1 MSPRFDELRGDDD
14 NDAGIGFA
22 FLGIEQVFY
31 SIAVILIGV
40 ILGWA
45 TGLNKSADVVGA
57 VSSFFG
63 YLGFDAMAC
72 VAGEAI
78 NAERNLLFSIMIT
91 LAIVTTLYVAAAAAA
106 AAAVA
111 AAAAAINQECLGF
124 MPSRHYAAYIV
135 GLFPCVYDWV
145 NNVWMMKCNKGC
157 GWNTSHSTRSVGPS
171 SCPPDSWG
179 ERRRPDT
186 EPGEQF
192 SSRAPSF
199 GSGRVSSSIGY
210 WGHYGGQVARSPS
223 SPSSATGSTIPSAG
237 SSDESHS
244 TTSDRMISQGN

>member
-1 MSPRFDELRGDDD
+1 MSRRFDELRDDD
-14 NDAGIGFA
+14 DDDAGIGFA

-45 TGLNKSADVVGA
+45 TGLNKSADIVGA

-78 NAERNLLFSIMIT
+78 NAERNLLLSIMIT
-91 LAIVTTLYVAAAAAA
+91 LAIVTTLYMAAAAAA
-106 AAAVA
+106 AAA
-111 AAAAAINQECLGF
+111 AING
-124 MPSRHYAAYIV
+124 
-135 GLFPCVYDWV
+135 
-145 NNVWMMKCNKGC
+145 VWMMKCNKGC

-237 SSDESHS
+237 SSDGSHS

>member
-1 MSPRFDELRGDDD
+1 MSWRFDELRDDD
-14 NDAGIGFA
+14 NDDAGIGFA

-78 NAERNLLFSIMIT
+78 NAKRNLLLSIMIT
-91 LAIVTTLYVAAAAAA
+91 LAIVTILYVAAAAAA
-106 AAAVA
+106 AAA
-111 AAAAAINQECLGF
+111 INQECLDF
-124 MPSRHYAAYIV
+124 MPSRHYASYIV
-135 GLFPCVYDWV
+135 GLFPCIYDWV
-145 NNVWMMKCNKGC
+145 NNVWMMKCTKGC
-157 GWNTSHSTRSVGPS
+157 RWNTSHSTRSVGPS

-179 ERRRPDT
+179 ECRRPET

-192 SSRAPSF
+192 SSRATSF
-199 GSGRVSSSIGY
+199 GSGHVSSSIVYG
-210 WGHYGGQVARSPS
+210 GHYSGQVACSPS
-223 SPSSATGSTIPSAG
+223 SPSFATGSTIPIAG
-237 SSDESHS
+237 SSDGYYS
-244 TTSDRMISQGN
+244 TTSDHMISQGN

>member
-1 MSPRFDELRGDDD
+1 MSRFNEFCDNDDD
-14 NDAGIGFA
+14 NAGIGFA

-78 NAERNLLFSIMIT
+78 NAERNLLLSIMIT
-91 LAIVTTLYVAAAAAA
+91 LAIVTTLYVAAAPG
-106 AAAVA
+106 
-111 AAAAAINQECLGF
+111 AAAAING
-124 MPSRHYAAYIV
+124 
-135 GLFPCVYDWV
+135 
-145 NNVWMMKCNKGC
+145 VWMMKCNKGC
-157 GWNTSHSTRSVGPS
+157 GWNTSHFTRLVGPS

-179 ERRRPDT
+179 ERRRPET
-186 EPGEQF
+186 EPGKHF

-210 WGHYGGQVARSPS
+210 WGHYGGQVARPPS

-237 SSDESHS
+237 SSDVSHS
-244 TTSDRMISQGN
+244 TMSDHLIFQGN

>member
-1 MSPRFDELRGDDD
+1 MSPRFDELRDDDD

-57 VSSFFG
+57 VSSSFG

-78 NAERNLLFSIMIT
+78 NAKRNLLLSIMIT
-91 LAIVTTLYVAAAAAA
+91 LAIVTTLYVAAVAATAA

-111 AAAAAINQECLGF
+111 AAAINQEYLDF

-135 GLFPCVYDWV
+135 GLFPCVYDWI
-145 NNVWMMKCNKGC
+145 NGVWMIKCNKGC

-179 ERRRPDT
+179 ERRRPDS

-210 WGHYGGQVARSPS
+210 WGITAVRLLVHLPRHLLLLYLLSPVL
-223 SPSSATGSTIPSAG
+223 GRVMDLILLRVTI
-237 SSDESHS
+237 
-244 TTSDRMISQGN
+244 